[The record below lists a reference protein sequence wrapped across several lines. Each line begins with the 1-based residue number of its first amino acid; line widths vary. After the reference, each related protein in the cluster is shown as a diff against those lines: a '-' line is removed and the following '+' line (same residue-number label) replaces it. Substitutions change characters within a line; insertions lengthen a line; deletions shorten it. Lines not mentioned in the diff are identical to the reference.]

1 MTTMTSKEH
10 DGAVQRLQA
19 QLLEQH
25 RLDERYHDAI
35 GTTTEL
41 GAYDQL
47 RAAGDQVAMLHAW
60 LHWVDDEAYRGLNAG
75 PFELLAE
82 SSARGARLSGA
93 TVAVSPDGSRRTA
106 RAEAGSS
113 QEEGQE

>member
-1 MTTMTSKEH
+1 LDAK
-10 DGAVQRLQA
+10 
-19 QLLEQH
+19 LLEQH
-25 RLDERYHDAI
+25 RLDECYHDAI
-35 GTTTEL
+35 GTTIEL
-41 GAYDQL
+41 GAYDRL
-47 RAAGDQVAMLHAW
+47 RVAGDQVAALDAW

-82 SSARGARLSGA
+82 GSDRGARPSGA

-113 QEEGQE
+113 QEEGQQ